1 MSKSSLFVIAGVAI
15 VTLLYLVYLA
25 VTFEAP
31 SGTTTVIIEPPA
43 PEPVVEEEPEPVI
56 QPILPRTQLEPE
68 PEPPAAAAAEPEVAP
83 APVEVVV
90 EEAEPEQVEES
101 IIPLPSLNDSDDFV
115 LENLRAIQNGAA
127 LIGFLAD
134 QQIVRRFVVFV
145 ENISR
150 EEFPQTDLPYRP
162 MQQEMPVRN
171 LDENLYVMDDSAH
184 DRFNAAVDAF
194 VAIDTEHA
202 LALYRVLSPLFQQAY
217 AEIGFRNVN
226 FDDTL
231 RQAVNNVL
239 QAQDVEGPFQLV
251 KPSVMYLYADSSIE
265 NLSAVNKQLI
275 RLGPENTAKLKD
287 KLREFV
293 LLL

>member
-1 MSKSSLFVIAGVAI
+1 MSKSGLFIIAGVAI

-25 VTFEAP
+25 ITFETP
-31 SGTTTVIIEPPA
+31 QGSTTVVIEPPVA
-43 PEPVVEEEPEPVI
+43 APVVQEPQPVV
-56 QPILPRTQLEPE
+56 QPILPRTQLEPQ
-68 PEPPAAAAAEPEVAP
+68 PQPPATAAAEPEVAP
-83 APVEVVV
+83 APVEVEV
-90 EEAEPEQVEES
+90 EEVAPPNPGDSLVS
-101 IIPLPSLNDSDDFV
+101 LPPLNSSDSFV
-115 LENLRAIQNGAA
+115 FENLRESQNGTA
-127 LIGFLAD
+127 LLRFLAD
-134 QQIVRRFVVFV
+134 TQIVRKFVVFV

-150 EEFPQTDLPYRP
+150 EEFPQTDLPYRA

-171 LDENLYVMDDSAH
+171 LDENLYVMEASAH
-184 DRFNAAVDAF
+184 DRFNGAVNAF

-239 QAQDVEGPFQLV
+239 QARNIEGPFQLV
-251 KPSVMYLYADSSIE
+251 KPSVMYLYADSNIE
-265 NLSAVNKQLI
+265 NLSAVQKQLI
-275 RLGPENTAKLKD
+275 RLGPENSARLKE
-287 KLREFV
+287 KLREFI